1 MNLIKATNVK
11 TGEVVEFATQKEAT
25 DYFKGIYGDKILNRL
40 ELNRGQ
46 DMERYTLNKNAEGY
60 TDNTAME
67 GIKRADKNKTSKQ
80 RVTEAQEQKVIIQW
94 CNLQSCKYPELKM
107 IFHRP
112 NESKRSARYG
122 AELKRM
128 GMAKG
133 FPDLGLLVPNK
144 KYAGLFIELKADKT
158 KSMTKEQKEWLEKLN
173 SYGYKAVRCNG
184 SEEAIQVIKRYLNI

>member
-1 MNLIKATNVK
+1 
-11 TGEVVEFATQKEAT
+11 
-25 DYFKGIYGDKILNRL
+25 
-40 ELNRGQ
+40 
-46 DMERYTLNKNAEGY
+46 MERYQLNKNGEGY
-60 TDNTAME
+60 TDPTALE
-67 GIKRADKNKTSKQ
+67 GIKRADKGKPNKPKT
-80 RVTEAQEQKVIIQW
+80 TEAQEQKTLMQW
-94 CNLQSCKYPELKM
+94 AKWQEKKYPELKM
-107 IFHRP
+107 LMHVP
-112 NESKRSARYG
+112 NEGKRSKRYG

-184 SEEAIQVIKRYLNI
+184 SEEAIQVIKKYLNI

>member
-1 MNLIKATNVK
+1 MESNI
-11 TGEVVEFATQKEAT
+11 
-25 DYFKGIYGDKILNRL
+25 
-40 ELNRGQ
+40 
-46 DMERYTLNKNAEGY
+46 ERYALNKNAEGY

-107 IFHRP
+107 IFHCP

-158 KSMTKEQKEWLEKLN
+158 NSMTKEQKEWLEKLN

-184 SEEAIQVIKRYLNI
+184 SEEAIQIIKKYLNI

>member
-1 MNLIKATNVK
+1 MK
-11 TGEVVEFATQKEAT
+11 
-25 DYFKGIYGDKILNRL
+25 
-40 ELNRGQ
+40 
-46 DMERYTLNKNAEGY
+46 
-60 TDNTAME
+60 
-67 GIKRADKNKTSKQ
+67 S
-80 RVTEAQEQKVIIQW
+80 EAQEQKVIIQW

-107 IFHRP
+107 IFHCP

-133 FPDLGLLVPNK
+133 FPDLGLLGPNK

-184 SEEAIQVIKRYLNI
+184 SEEAIQIIKRYLGI

>member
-1 MNLIKATNVK
+1 M
-11 TGEVVEFATQKEAT
+11 
-25 DYFKGIYGDKILNRL
+25 D
-40 ELNRGQ
+40 
-46 DMERYTLNKNAEGY
+46 RYQLNKNAEGY
-60 TDNTAME
+60 TDLSALE
-67 GIKRADKNKTSKQ
+67 GIKRADKGKTNKPKT
-80 RVTEAQEQKVIIQW
+80 TEAQEQKSLIEWAKWQEK
-94 CNLQSCKYPELKM
+94 KYPELKM
-107 IFHRP
+107 LMHVP
-112 NESKRSARYG
+112 NEGKRSKRYG

-184 SEEAIQVIKRYLNI
+184 SEEAIQIIKRYLGI